1 MESTSVYRPLLMTD
15 ADLVGQ
21 IKLDRNPAAIAELYQ
36 RYFPRL
42 FQYCLKLTAHKEDA
56 FDIAQDVFLN
66 AMDKIGQLRDNQFFQ
81 YWIFRSLKNE
91 CMDHLKAASCV
102 ALEDVSVVTA
112 GMRAED
118 SDEVLQLQ
126 DLELHYQQLL
136 DAATRLPGNMRDIFQ
151 MKYLES
157 KSLKEISNSTNLT
170 ISAVK
175 MRLARARHRLGETCQ
190 FAALYN

>member
-1 MESTSVYRPLLMTD
+1 MTD

-81 YWIFRSLKNE
+81 YWNRALKNSLNSLNFRS
-91 CMDHLKAASCV
+91 
-102 ALEDVSVVTA
+102 
-112 GMRAED
+112 
-118 SDEVLQLQ
+118 
-126 DLELHYQQLL
+126 
-136 DAATRLPGNMRDIFQ
+136 
-151 MKYLES
+151 
-157 KSLKEISNSTNLT
+157 
-170 ISAVK
+170 
-175 MRLARARHRLGETCQ
+175 
-190 FAALYN
+190 